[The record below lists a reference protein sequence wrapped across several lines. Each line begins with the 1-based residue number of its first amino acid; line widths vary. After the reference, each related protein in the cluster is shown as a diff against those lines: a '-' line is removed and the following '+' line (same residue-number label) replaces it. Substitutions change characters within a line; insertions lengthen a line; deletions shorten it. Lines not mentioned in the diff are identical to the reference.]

1 MSLKVIEDVPTPTPN
16 VLLYG
21 AAGSGKTTGACS
33 GPPKVHLLTTEPTNR
48 SRFAQMLYGDDLIRY
63 RVESLADLMDVTLH
77 LQDLC
82 EAGDESAL
90 GGTVVLDSMAEL
102 HTVLKEDLSK
112 RALRPS
118 LPVYGDV
125 QTYVERAA
133 KALCELPMTAVF
145 IAHEKQIEDR
155 ANGTIE
161 LLPDMGTNNT
171 APAMMLMKL
180 VDLVG
185 YTAEIEIDGDEPNRY
200 VAQLVNARG
209 RRGKR
214 LPGISEYEDVD
225 LKEWITR
232 IAAAGWAPIPSEQ
245 PEAHEEQTE
254 EVATA

>member
-1 MSLKVIEDVPTPTPN
+1 
-16 VLLYG
+16 
-21 AAGSGKTTGACS
+21 
-33 GPPKVHLLTTEPTNR
+33 
-48 SRFAQMLYGDDLIRY
+48 
-63 RVESLADLMDVTLH
+63 
-77 LQDLC
+77 
-82 EAGDESAL
+82 
-90 GGTVVLDSMAEL
+90 
-102 HTVLKEDLSK
+102 
-112 RALRPS
+112 
-118 LPVYGDV
+118 
-125 QTYVERAA
+125 
-133 KALCELPMTAVF
+133 MTAVF

-232 IAAAGWAPIPSEQ
+232 IAAAGWAPIPDEPQ